1 MLQRAAVIQPQADN
15 ARHTVGTAVMHR
27 AVVDHVGQAP
37 AVARTVLLHAD
48 HTADS
53 GVFHVLVVAVLGV
66 VIACGVIHRA
76 VEAAHGGT
84 VEQVG
89 HILVGLVLT
98 DHTADYGIVHVAVV
112 AIDKPFS
119 GGGVAYN
126 AGIGV
131 VAGNAAQVARG
142 FLCSFGGA
150 AAQGNRQLVFV
161 KTVRVY
167 SGVTARAVTH
177 GIHTAQVGKGCVFR
191 CDLARVAFNAVLQLG
206 DHLVNAGFAAAKPS
220 LDFLDR
226 FLCTQTA
233 AAGDF
238 ARVRPG
244 NAAHKA
250 EFGNDGAAVF
260 CADKAVLNC
269 AAVAPDNTA
278 HMAGIVQL
286 GFYILAGL
294 HVGDA
299 QHIDAYILHG
309 AARNG
314 GIVYA
319 RHTADGI
326 AHLGCAR
333 RGKGGIGNVRPQL
346 PRRKDAV
353 LQGAVVYA
361 RNAAQ
366 GAIFFKFLGHVQ
378 RDLYIIN
385 SSDSSAVFVLPC
397 RAAKGDICGGQ
408 VKGKGVVC
416 QRAAVCVVVPADGF
430 FVQARNAAHHGST
443 ALQGGFLYG
452 NTLNGAV
459 VDSRHSAHIGRAA
472 LDGAAIHLHGADG
485 AAFAVDRGHAAR
497 IAVFTGGFC
506 AYGGIFN
513 IARVLPGH
521 AARIARCGVNRAGI
535 AARRYNGV
543 LRIAAHGG
551 ACVLVG
557 AHSEG
562 IFCCAV
568 LHAAEVF
575 ARQPAGSFVA
585 LHAAALYGDALH
597 NSVDAV
603 LPHSAARVAAAGG
616 NGDILQGAAL
626 HRALVC
632 ARHTADSFAALHGDD
647 AIGDTLNRAVLRVK
661 TYHAADILVT
671 ADGDIV
677 GCAGLDRTRVDARNA
692 ADVLVARLARA

>member
-1 MLQRAAVIQPQADN
+1 
-15 ARHTVGTAVMHR
+15 MHR

-48 HTADS
+48 HTADP
-53 GVFHVLVVAVLGV
+53 GVFHVLVAAVLGV
-66 VIACGVIHRA
+66 VIACGVILYA
-76 VEAAHGGT
+76 VEAAHGGA

-98 DHTADYGIVHVAVV
+98 DHTANYGIVHVAVV

-126 AGIGV
+126 AGISV

-142 FLCSFGGA
+142 FFAAGGA
-150 AAQGNRQLVFV
+150 AAQGNRQLVFG
-161 KTVRVY
+161 KTVRVHG
-167 SGVTARAVTH
+167 GVTAHAVTH
-177 GIHTAQVGKGCVFR
+177 GIHTAQVVKGFVLR
-191 CDLARVAFNAVLQLG
+191 IDLARVVLCNAVLQLG
-206 DHLVNAGFAAAKPS
+206 DHLVNAGFTAAKPS
-220 LDFLDR
+220 LDFVDCI
-226 FLCTQTA
+226 LCTQTA
-233 AAGDF
+233 AARDF

-250 EFGNDGAAVF
+250 VFGNDSAAIFHADGAVF
-260 CADKAVLNC
+260 DCAC

-286 GFYILAGL
+286 GCDILAGL

-299 QHIDAYILHG
+299 QHIDVYILHG

-314 GIVYA
+314 GVVYA

-333 RGKGGIGNVRPQL
+333 RGRGVIGDGFPQL
-346 PRRKDAV
+346 PRRKDAL

-366 GAIFFKFLGHVQ
+366 GAIFCKILGHVQ
-378 RDLYIIN
+378 RDLYIIYN
-385 SSDSSAVFVLPC
+385 SVFFVLPC

-408 VKGKGVVC
+408 ILKGKGVWFHGASGC
-416 QRAAVCVVVPADGF
+416 FGADGCI
-430 FVQARNAAHHGST
+430 VHARNAAHHGGT
-443 ALQGGFLYG
+443 APQGGALYG
-452 NTLNGAV
+452 NALNGAV

-472 LDGAAIHLHGADG
+472 LDGAAVHQHGADD
-485 AAFAVDRGHAAR
+485 AAFTVERRHAAR
-497 IAVFTGGFC
+497 IAVFTGD
-506 AYGGIFN
+506 GGACGGVIFN
-513 IARVLPGH
+513 IARVLPGN
-521 AARIARCGVNRAGI
+521 AARIARCGVNRTGI

-551 ACVLVG
+551 ACVVLVG
-557 AHSEG
+557 AHGEG
-562 IFCCAV
+562 CFCFAGI
-568 LHAAEVF
+568 HAAEVF
-575 ARQPAGSFVA
+575 ARQPADSLVA
-585 LHAAALYGDALH
+585 LHAAARYGDVIHGSA
-597 NSVDAV
+597 DAV

-626 HRALVC
+626 HFAVVF
-632 ARHTADSFAALHGDD
+632 ARHTADSLAALHGDG
-647 AIGDTLNRAVLRVK
+647 AIGDAFNRAVLRV
-661 TYHAADILVT
+661 TTCHAADSLLT
-671 ADGDIV
+671 ADGDFA
-677 GCAGLDRTRVDARNA
+677 GRAGLDRTRVDARNA

>member
-1 MLQRAAVIQPQADN
+1 
-15 ARHTVGTAVMHR
+15 MHR

-37 AVARTVLLHAD
+37 PVARTVLLHTD

-53 GVFHVLVVAVLGV
+53 GVFHVLVAAVLGV

-84 VEQVG
+84 VEQIG

-98 DHTADYGIVHVAVV
+98 DHTADHGIVHVAVV
-112 AIDKPFS
+112 AVDKPFS
-119 GGGVAYN
+119 GGGFAYN

-142 FLCSFGGA
+142 FFFAAGGA
-150 AAQGNRQLVFV
+150 AAQGNRQLVFG
-161 KTVRVY
+161 KTCRVHG
-167 SGVTARAVTH
+167 SVTARAVTH
-177 GIHTAQVGKGCVFR
+177 GIHTAQVGKGCVLR
-191 CDLARVAFNAVLQLG
+191 CDLTRVAFNAVLQLG
-206 DHLVNAGFAAAKPS
+206 DHLVNAGFAVFKPS

-238 ARVRPG
+238 TRVG
-244 NAAHKA
+244 ACHAAHKA
-250 EFGNDGAAVF
+250 ELGNDGAVIYR
-260 CADKAVLNC
+260 ADDAVLNG

-286 GFYILAGL
+286 GCDILAGL

-299 QHIDAYILHG
+299 QHIDVYLLHG

-314 GIVYA
+314 GVVYA

-326 AHLGCAR
+326 AHLGCAH
-333 RGKGGIGNVRPQL
+333 RGMGGIGNGFPQL

-378 RDLYIIN
+378 RDLYIIYN
-385 SSDSSAVFVLPC
+385 SVFFVLPC
-397 RAAKGDICGGQ
+397 RAAQGDIGGGQ

-472 LDGAAIHLHGADG
+472 VDGAVLHLHGADG

-513 IARVLPGH
+513 IARVLPGN
-521 AARIARCGVNRAGI
+521 AARIARCGVNRTGI

-562 IFCCAV
+562 CFCFAGI
-568 LHAAEVF
+568 HAAEVF

-597 NSVDAV
+597 GTAV

-616 NGDILQGAAL
+616 NGDILQGAVL
-626 HRALVC
+626 HGAVVF
-632 ARHTADSFAALHGDD
+632 ARHAADSFAALHGDD
-647 AIGDTLNRAVLRVK
+647 AIGDTLHRAVLRVK
-661 TYHAADILVT
+661 TCHAADILVT

-677 GCAGLDRTRVDARNA
+677 GFAGLDRTRVDARNA
-692 ADVLVARLARA
+692 ADVIVARLARA

>member
-1 MLQRAAVIQPQADN
+1 
-15 ARHTVGTAVMHR
+15 MHR

-37 AVARTVLLHAD
+37 AVARTVLLHTD

-53 GVFHVLVVAVLGV
+53 GVFHVLVAAVLGV
-66 VIACGVIHRA
+66 VIALGVILRA
-76 VEAAHGGT
+76 VEAAHGGA

-98 DHTADYGIVHVAVV
+98 DHTANYGIVHVAVV

-142 FLCSFGGA
+142 FLFVFGGA
-150 AAQGNRQLVFV
+150 AAQGNRQLVFG
-161 KTVRVY
+161 KTCRVHG
-167 SGVTARAVTH
+167 SVTARAVTH
-177 GIHTAQVGKGCVFR
+177 GIHTAQVVKGCVLR
-191 CDLARVAFNAVLQLG
+191 CDLTRVVLCNTVLQLG
-206 DHLVNAGFAAAKPS
+206 DHLVNAGFAAAKPN
-220 LDFLDR
+220 LDLVDR
-226 FLCTQTA
+226 ILCTLTA

-250 EFGNDGAAVF
+250 VFGNDGAAF
-260 CADKAVLNC
+260 FRADKAVLNC
-269 AAVAPDNTA
+269 AFVAVAPDNTA
-278 HMAGIVQL
+278 HMAGIDQL
-286 GFYILAGL
+286 GCNVLAGL

-326 AHLGCAR
+326 AHLGCAHH
-333 RGKGGIGNVRPQL
+333 GMGVIGDGFPQL

-353 LQGAVVYA
+353 LQGAVVFA

-366 GAIFFKFLGHVQ
+366 GAIFFKFIGHVQ

-385 SSDSSAVFVLPC
+385 NSVFFVLPC

-408 VKGKGVVC
+408 ILKGKGALLHGASGC
-416 QRAAVCVVVPADGF
+416 FSADNASFVP
-430 FVQARNAAHHGST
+430 ARNAADYGGT

-452 NTLNGAV
+452 NALNGAV
-459 VDSRHSAHIGRAA
+459 VDSRHSAHIGRAT
-472 LDGAAIHLHGADG
+472 LDSATIHQHGADA

-497 IAVFTGGFC
+497 IAVFTGD
-506 AYGGIFN
+506 GGACGGVFN
-513 IARVLPGH
+513 IARVLPGN

-557 AHSEG
+557 AHNEG

-585 LHAAALYGDALH
+585 LHAAALYGDIIHGSA
-597 NSVDAV
+597 DAV

-616 NGDILQGAAL
+616 NGDILQGAVFHGA
-626 HRALVC
+626 VVF
-632 ARHTADSFAALHGDD
+632 ARHAADSFAALHGDG

-661 TYHAADILVT
+661 TCHAADILVT

-677 GCAGLDRTRVDARNA
+677 GFAGLDRTRVDARNA

>member
-37 AVARTVLLHAD
+37 AVARTVLLHTD
-48 HTADS
+48 HTADP
-53 GVFHVLVVAVLGV
+53 GVFYVLVVVVLGV
-66 VIACGVIHRA
+66 VIARGAILRA
-76 VEAAHGGT
+76 VEAAHGGA

-98 DHTADYGIVHVAVV
+98 DHTANYGIVHVAVV

-119 GGGVAYN
+119 GGGFAYN

-142 FLCSFGGA
+142 FLCSAGGA
-150 AAQGNRQLVFV
+150 AAQGNRQLVFG
-161 KTVRVY
+161 KTCRVHG
-167 SGVTARAVTH
+167 SVTARAVTH
-177 GIHTAQVGKGCVFR
+177 GIHTAQVGKGFVVR
-191 CDLARVAFNAVLQLG
+191 CDLARVVRSNAVLQLG
-206 DHLVNAGFAAAKPS
+206 DHCVNAGFAAAKPN
-220 LDFLDR
+220 LDFVDCI
-226 FLCTQTA
+226 LCTLTA

-250 EFGNDGAAVF
+250 VFGNDGAAF
-260 CADKAVLNC
+260 FRADGAVLNC
-269 AAVAPDNTA
+269 AFAAVAPDNTA

-286 GFYILAGL
+286 GCNVLAGL

-299 QHIDAYILHG
+299 QHIDVYLPHG

-314 GIVYA
+314 GVVYA

-326 AHLGCAR
+326 AHLGCAH
-333 RGKGGIGNVRPQL
+333 RGMGVIGNGFPQL
-346 PRRKDAV
+346 PRRKDTV

-378 RDLYIIN
+378 RDLYLIYN
-385 SSDSSAVFVLPC
+385 SVFFVLPC
-397 RAAKGDICGGQ
+397 RAAKGDVCGGQ
-408 VKGKGVVC
+408 TAEGQGVLLHGASGC
-416 QRAAVCVVVPADGF
+416 FGADDGSVVH
-430 FVQARNAAHHGST
+430 ARNAADYGST

-452 NTLNGAV
+452 NALNGAV

-472 LDGAAIHLHGADG
+472 VDGAAIHYLHGAD
-485 AAFAVDRGHAAR
+485 AAAVERRHAAR
-497 IAVFTGGFC
+497 IAVFTADFC
-506 AYGGIFN
+506 AYGGGALH
-513 IARVLPGH
+513 IARVLPGN
-521 AARIARCGVNRAGI
+521 AARVVRCGVNRTGI
-535 AARRYNGV
+535 VTRRYNAV

-557 AHSEG
+557 AHGEG
-562 IFCCAV
+562 RRCCAAF
-568 LHAAEVF
+568 HAAAVI
-575 ARQPAGSFVA
+575 ACQPADSLAA
-585 LHAAALYGDALH
+585 LHAAALYGDILH
-597 NSVDAV
+597 GTAV
-603 LPHSAARVAAAGG
+603 LPHSAARVAAAGCHVDG
-616 NGDILQGAAL
+616 LQGAAL

-647 AIGDTLNRAVLRVK
+647 AIGDILHRAALRVK
-661 TYHAADILVT
+661 TCHAADSLLT

-677 GCAGLDRTRVDARNA
+677 GCAGLDDARVDARNA

>member
-48 HTADS
+48 HAADS

-66 VIACGVIHRA
+66 VIACGVIFRA
-76 VEAAHGGT
+76 VEAAHGGA

-98 DHTADYGIVHVAVV
+98 DHTANYGIVHVAVV

-131 VAGNAAQVARG
+131 VAGNAAQVAR
-142 FLCSFGGA
+142 SFFFAAGGA
-150 AAQGNRQLVFV
+150 AAQGNRQLVFG
-161 KTVRVY
+161 KTCRVHG
-167 SGVTARAVTH
+167 SVTARAVTH
-177 GIHTAQVGKGCVFR
+177 GIHTAQVVKGSVFR
-191 CDLARVAFNAVLQLG
+191 IDLARVVFFNAVLQLG
-206 DHLVNAGFAAAKPS
+206 DHLINAGFAVAKPS
-220 LDFLDR
+220 LDFVDCS
-226 FLCTQTA
+226 LCTKTA

-250 EFGNDGAAVF
+250 EFGNDGAAVIR
-260 CADKAVLNC
+260 ADDAVLNC

-286 GFYILAGL
+286 GCDILAGL

-299 QHIDAYILHG
+299 QHIDVYILHG
-309 AARNG
+309 AAFNRG
-314 GIVYA
+314 VVYA

-333 RGKGGIGNVRPQL
+333 RGMGGIGDGFSQL
-346 PRRKDAV
+346 PRRKGTA

-366 GAIFFKFLGHVQ
+366 GAIFFKIIGHVQ

-385 SSDSSAVFVLPC
+385 SSAGFVSPC

-408 VKGKGVVC
+408 ILKGKGVWLHGASGC
-416 QRAAVCVVVPADGF
+416 FGADNASFVP
-430 FVQARNAAHHGST
+430 ARNAADYGST

-452 NTLNGAV
+452 NALNGAV

-472 LDGAAIHLHGADG
+472 VDGAAVHLHGADG

-497 IAVFTGGFC
+497 IAVFTGD
-506 AYGGIFN
+506 GGACGGVILN

-543 LRIAAHGG
+543 LRIAAHS
-551 ACVLVG
+551 AARVLVG
-557 AHSEG
+557 AHVEG
-562 IFCCAV
+562 CFCFAGI
-568 LHAAEVF
+568 HAAAVI
-575 ARQPAGSFVA
+575 ARHTADSFVA
-585 LHAAALYGDALH
+585 LHAAALYGDVLH
-597 NSVDAV
+597 GTADAV

-626 HRALVC
+626 HSSVVF
-632 ARHTADSFAALHGDD
+632 ARHTADSFAALHGDG
-647 AIGDTLNRAVLRVK
+647 AIGDAFNRAALRVK
-661 TYHAADILVT
+661 TCHAADSLLT
-671 ADGDIV
+671 ADGDFV
-677 GCAGLDRTRVDARNA
+677 GRAGLDRTRVDARNA
-692 ADVLVARLARA
+692 ADVIVARLARA

>member
-1 MLQRAAVIQPQADN
+1 M
-15 ARHTVGTAVMHR
+15 
-27 AVVDHVGQAP
+27 
-37 AVARTVLLHAD
+37 
-48 HTADS
+48 
-53 GVFHVLVVAVLGV
+53 
-66 VIACGVIHRA
+66 
-76 VEAAHGGT
+76 
-84 VEQVG
+84 
-89 HILVGLVLT
+89 
-98 DHTADYGIVHVAVV
+98 
-112 AIDKPFS
+112 
-119 GGGVAYN
+119 
-126 AGIGV
+126 
-131 VAGNAAQVARG
+131 
-142 FLCSFGGA
+142 
-150 AAQGNRQLVFV
+150 
-161 KTVRVY
+161 
-167 SGVTARAVTH
+167 
-177 GIHTAQVGKGCVFR
+177 
-191 CDLARVAFNAVLQLG
+191 QLG
-206 DHLVNAGFAAAKPS
+206 DHLVNAGFAVFKPS
-220 LDFLDR
+220 LDLVDR
-226 FLCTQTA
+226 CRCTLTA
-233 AAGDF
+233 AARDF

-250 EFGNDGAAVF
+250 EFGNDGAAVL

-269 AAVAPDNTA
+269 AFVAPDNTA

-286 GFYILAGL
+286 GCDILAGF

-299 QHIDAYILHG
+299 QHIDAYIPHG
-309 AARNG
+309 AIFNFSVKV
-314 GIVYA
+314 VYA

-326 AHLGCAR
+326 AHLGCAQ
-333 RGKGGIGNVRPQL
+333 RGRGVIGDGFPQL
-346 PRRKDAV
+346 PRRKGAV
-353 LQGAVVYA
+353 LQGAVVFA

-366 GAIFFKFLGHVQ
+366 GAIFCKILGHVQ

-385 SSDSSAVFVLPC
+385 SSAVFVLPC